1 MFNFVKDICSITDFK
16 KNSGTILNRVIQE
29 KAPTVLTL
37 NGSSA
42 VVVIDVE
49 SYQALLEAVEYTRVL
64 KSVEQGI
71 QEVKAGQAVP
81 ADNVF
86 DKMRT
91 MLNDRKKAPSNA

>member
-37 NGSSA
+37 NGSSVA
-42 VVVIDVE
+42 VVVDVE
-49 SYQALLEAVEYTRVL
+49 TYQALLEAVEYAQVL

-71 QEVKAGQAVP
+71 QEVKAGQAVS
-81 ADNVF
+81 ADRVF

-91 MLNDRKKAPSNA
+91 MLNDRKKALSNA

>member
-1 MFNFVKDICSITDFK
+1 MFNFAKDICSVTDFK
-16 KNSGTILNRVIQE
+16 RNSGTILNRVIEE
-29 KAPTVLTL
+29 KAPAVLTL

-49 SYQALLEAVEYTRVL
+49 SYQALLEAVEYARVL

-71 QEVKAGQAVP
+71 QEVKAGQAVS
-81 ADNVF
+81 ADSVF

-91 MLNDRKKAPSNA
+91 MLNERKKAQPNV

>member
-37 NGSSA
+37 NGSSVA
-42 VVVIDVE
+42 VVVDVE
-49 SYQALLEAVEYTRVL
+49 TYQALLEAVEYAQVF

-71 QEVKAGQAVP
+71 QEVKAGQAVS
-81 ADNVF
+81 ADRVF

-91 MLNDRKKAPSNA
+91 MLNDRKKALSNA

>member
-42 VVVIDVE
+42 AVVVDVE
-49 SYQALLEAVEYTRVL
+49 TYQALLEAVEYAQVL

-71 QEVKAGQAVP
+71 QEVKAGQAVS

-91 MLNDRKKAPSNA
+91 MLNDRKKAQSNV